1 MTEINKLN
9 EQEYCD
15 LLNRFRKETCS
26 PVERKIN
33 IVGYP
38 MAFEWGRPREK
49 YCEGYGEPS
58 KILTIYDKKDNIFYY
73 FEAAEKSRIV
83 EIMSCDDARQDIY
96 IKNAMRIL
104 SKNIIY

>member
-9 EQEYCD
+9 DREYGD

-38 MAFEWGRPREK
+38 TAFEWGRPREM
-49 YCEGYGEPS
+49 YCEGYGEKS
-58 KILTIYDKKDNIFYY
+58 KTLTIYDKINNVFYY
-73 FEAAEKSRIV
+73 FGAAEKSRIV

-96 IKNAMRIL
+96 IKNVMRIL
-104 SKNIIY
+104 NL

>member
-9 EQEYCD
+9 DREYGD

-38 MAFEWGRPREK
+38 TAFEWGRPGEI
-49 YCEGYGEPS
+49 YCNGYGEPS
-58 KILTIYDKKDNIFYY
+58 KILTIYDKQNNIFYY
-73 FEAAEKSRIV
+73 FGMAEKSRII
-83 EIMSCDDARQDIY
+83 EIISSDDAR
-96 IKNAMRIL
+96 
-104 SKNIIY
+104 